1 MNKLLTTI
9 ALLCFSVAANAQ
21 QPDWVSLEDAA
32 SGAFTELDSG
42 QSKKIYV
49 FQRCA
54 GHYLALSEIFSD
66 ASEEL
71 EAASI
76 VASSTLSQVATFY
89 KINLELQRT
98 GNVSD
103 VESESKIVLDVV
115 VALYEKYMSWL
126 NNNYIT
132 QGSYFEK
139 DQEFQQEMQLCKVV
153 AELASSIMMDI

>member
-1 MNKLLTTI
+1 MRRTLS
-9 ALLCFSVAANAQ
+9 CFVGDFFGRERGTRS
-21 QPDWVSLEDAA
+21 S
-32 SGAFTELDSG
+32 
-42 QSKKIYV
+42 IY
-49 FQRCA
+49 C
-54 GHYLALSEIFSD
+54 GLINS
-66 ASEEL
+66 
-71 EAASI
+71 
-76 VASSTLSQVATFY
+76 LSQVATFY

-139 DQEFQQEMQLCKVV
+139 DLEFQQEMQLCKGV